1 MGVIRLGR
9 SASPRFASSTW
20 PARTTALVKTRW
32 PSSSSPVSDRF
43 SRFTQ
48 VVDSPSSCFSRE
60 PAVRPAC
67 RSDTVSVKRA
77 MVFLSFARTR
87 NTYIIQ

>member
-1 MGVIRLGR
+1 MGAIRLGR
-9 SASPRFASSTW
+9 SALPRSASSTW
-20 PARTTALVKTRW
+20 PARTTALVKTRR
-32 PSSSSPVSDRF
+32 PSSSSPVSDHF

-60 PAVRPAC
+60 PTIRPAC
-67 RSDTVSVKRA
+67 RSVTVSVNRA
-77 MVFLSFARTR
+77 IASLSFARTR